1 MKEQAGVSR
10 VFAQKLGNGP
20 RPSITIGIDSPLPDR
35 ANVART
41 LLEVHFKQQIKLQN
55 AEKRLLQ
62 TRTTLYE
69 VQGEMA
75 AGTRIEFKVSV
86 ELIGLIIGKK
96 GVRVKEIQEDTGVTS
111 IHIDGTTGT

>member
-1 MKEQAGVSR
+1 
-10 VFAQKLGNGP
+10 
-20 RPSITIGIDSPLPDR
+20 
-35 ANVART
+35 
-41 LLEVHFKQQIKLQN
+41 
-55 AEKRLLQ
+55 
-62 TRTTLYE
+62 

-111 IHIDGTTGT
+111 IHIDGTTGSFILIFIYHNLFKYI